1 MSNIIKVET
10 RDFNSKLY
18 YSSEGPMP
26 GTSIKARGDRVKV
39 NGNKDLTTLFQEWSW
54 YQQGGRSKKE

>member
-39 NGNKDLTTLFQEWSW
+39 NGNKD
-54 YQQGGRSKKE
+54 